1 MGKHSIIVI
10 KNKKDEYLQ
19 YFDDKWNSYLFL
31 NCKMENK
38 DDVKSIIN
46 EVKKCFTVSDESI
59 QCSFVGEKTH
69 KKFSESDKIEKEY
82 THYFYKVELLEPIEV
97 FSKTEFEIF
106 NKKYKWFSYE
116 ELSKDKRTQ
125 KVNSDIV
132 SYIKEFNI

>member
-1 MGKHSIIVI
+1 MGKHAIIVI

-31 NCKMENK
+31 HCKMENK

-46 EVKKCFTVSDESI
+46 EVKKCFAVSDECI

-82 THYFYKVELLEPIEV
+82 THYFYKVELLEPIEE
-97 FSKTEFEIF
+97 FSKDEFEISDRE
-106 NKKYKWFSYE
+106 YQWFTYD
-116 ELSKDKRTQ
+116 ELLQDRRIQ
-125 KVNSDIV
+125 KVNNDIV
-132 SYIKEFNI
+132 NYIKEFNI